1 MNHMKSLR
9 SGAVLLLTAASFTAL
24 LSGCGWRGQSGRDR
38 GQDKT
43 YIVVVDAEHSVLSE
57 LDRLSNQLDAL
68 LGEDWVENTHPIF
81 IVCQ

>member
-9 SGAVLLLTAASFTAL
+9 TGAVLFLTAASFAAL

-43 YIVVVDAEHSVLSE
+43 YIVVVDAEHSALSK
-57 LDRLSNQLDAL
+57 LDRLSDQLDAL
-68 LGEDWVENTHPIF
+68 LGEDWAENTQPIF